1 MYKVMTYFNSFF
13 FCNFHIIQVLCA
25 RKLQLLTFILFSYQQ
40 KLSHSKVL
48 DIIYFF
54 HTFKYFPE
62 NKKKKISFV
71 ILFFFMYYCFQS
83 RYRLL
88 TYSRGNYH
96 DHWTFELAFMHIPNT
111 PPTPKISVN
120 FECFVCVYFAW
131 YNNYIVAKSFE
142 SFFFMCLIGRG
153 GLSFWAYCHA
163 QAVSFFYDD
172 AFTVTSMNFVLSSQK
187 RKLFS
192 FYGRIKEIV
201 LFFMVELMIR

>member
-96 DHWTFELAFMHIPNT
+96 DHWTFELNEAFMHIPNT

-120 FECFVCVYFAW
+120 FGCFVCVYFAW

-142 SFFFMCLIGRG
+142 SFFFYVPDWTG
-153 GLSFWAYCHA
+153 GPKFLSILSRTG
-163 QAVSFFYDD
+163 SFFFLWWCFYCDVNELCVV
-172 AFTVTSMNFVLSSQK
+172 VTK
-187 RKLFS
+187 K
-192 FYGRIKEIV
+192 KIV
-201 LFFMVELMIR
+201 